1 MMTIEQSWQDL
12 RLAWRGLVRAR
23 GLSAA
28 AVGTLATGMAGAI
41 AMFAVVQG
49 VLLRPLPMPEADRLI
64 VAWNQP
70 RSESGSA
77 QHMPFRATDVERI
90 GEQSGLFACVASVG
104 YNGAGPSVA
113 IENGAASTISTAA
126 VSGDFFRVVGL
137 DPVLGRTFTRADDL
151 NGAEH
156 VLVITYGLW
165 QRRYNGARDVI
176 GRRLTIAE
184 QPFTIVG
191 VMPSD
196 FTYPRGVEA
205 WTTLAALTSMVNPA
219 FRDGAARDVDLI
231 ARLRPGVTSEQASS
245 ELQVMMSRLDTIAP
259 ADAIHGLVPVVHSF
273 KDVVIGDVRPAML
286 VLFAAV
292 GLVLLIASANVA
304 NLLRLRGE
312 ARRPELAVRA
322 ALGAGQGRLARQMFI
337 EALLLAFTA
346 GAMAVIVTRL
356 TLQALIALIPYGLPR
371 IEAIRV
377 DTGVVLFATLVAVLT
392 AAFAGLAPS
401 LSAARV
407 DLASQLRSGSGGRGV
422 LANPFWAGR
431 RLLVVAQ
438 AALAVMV
445 VGAAGL
451 LIHSLLRLQT
461 VDMGLAADRLVLVA
475 MNLPQSKYADRER
488 RLRFLNETVARLQ
501 TTPGIAAATPI
512 HTAPFAGTN
521 GWDLPEFTAEGQ
533 SADQV
538 HLNPPLNLESIYP
551 TYFHTFE
558 IPIVR
563 GRAFT
568 GTDRQGAPDVA
579 IVSEDV
585 ATRLWPGQ
593 DPIGKRLKFGDLQS
607 TDSWLTIVGVAR
619 PTRYREL
626 TQPRPTLYLPAEQFI
641 VASESF
647 MLRTDAAAPLTRI
660 ADLTRDTVR
669 SVDPDVRVMR
679 VTRYADLLDK
689 PLAAPRFNA
698 SLTGVFGITALL
710 LVLIGL
716 YGVIG
721 AYVTQRRAEMAI
733 RMALGATTSDVRRLV
748 VGEGLRLAG
757 VGVAIGLVAALG
769 TSRLLR
775 GLLYGVEPLDP
786 ATLLA
791 TALLLVIAS
800 SLASYLPARRAA
812 RVDPVTL
819 LRSN

>member
-1 MMTIEQSWQDL
+1 M
-12 RLAWRGLVRAR
+12 
-23 GLSAA
+23 
-28 AVGTLATGMAGAI
+28 
-41 AMFAVVQG
+41 
-49 VLLRPLPMPEADRLI
+49 
-64 VAWNQP
+64 
-70 RSESGSA
+70 
-77 QHMPFRATDVERI
+77 
-90 GEQSGLFACVASVG
+90 
-104 YNGAGPSVA
+104 
-113 IENGAASTISTAA
+113 
-126 VSGDFFRVVGL
+126 
-137 DPVLGRTFTRADDL
+137 
-151 NGAEH
+151 
-156 VLVITYGLW
+156 
-165 QRRYNGARDVI
+165 
-176 GRRLTIAE
+176 
-184 QPFTIVG
+184 
-191 VMPSD
+191 
-196 FTYPRGVEA
+196 
-205 WTTLAALTSMVNPA
+205 
-219 FRDGAARDVDLI
+219 
-231 ARLRPGVTSEQASS
+231 
-245 ELQVMMSRLDTIAP
+245 
-259 ADAIHGLVPVVHSF
+259 
-273 KDVVIGDVRPAML
+273 
-286 VLFAAV
+286 
-292 GLVLLIASANVA
+292 
-304 NLLRLRGE
+304 
-312 ARRPELAVRA
+312 RA

-346 GAMAVIVTRL
+346 GAIGVIVTRW
-356 TLQALIALIPYGLPR
+356 TLQTLIALLPYGLPR
-371 IEAIRV
+371 IEVVRV
-377 DTGVVLFATLVAVLT
+377 DTAVVFFAAAVAVLT

-401 LSAARV
+401 LSASRV

-431 RLLVVAQ
+431 RLLVVVQ
-438 AALAVMV
+438 AAVAVIV

-488 RLRFLNETVARLQ
+488 RLRFLKETVARLQ

-538 HLNPPLNLESIYP
+538 RLNPPLNLESIYP
-551 TYFHTFE
+551 TYFRTFE

-563 GRAFT
+563 GRAFVE
-568 GTDRQGAPDVA
+568 TDRQGAPDVA

-593 DPIGKRLKFGDLQS
+593 DPIGRRLKFGDLQS
-607 TDSWLTIVGVAR
+607 TDSWLTVVGVAR

-626 TQPRPTLYLPAEQFI
+626 THPRPTLYLPAEQFI

-669 SVDPDVRVMR
+669 SEDPDVHVMR
-679 VTRYADLLDK
+679 VMRYADLLDR

-698 SLTGVFGITALL
+698 LLTGVFGISALL

-721 AYVTQRRAEMAI
+721 AYVTQRRAEIAI
-733 RMALGATTSDVRRLV
+733 RMALGATTSDVRQLV
-748 VGEGLRLAG
+748 LGEGLKLAG
-757 VGVAIGLVAALG
+757 IGVAIGLVATLG
-769 TSRLLR
+769 TTRLLR

-786 ATLLA
+786 AALLA

>member
-1 MMTIEQSWQDL
+1 
-12 RLAWRGLVRAR
+12 
-23 GLSAA
+23 
-28 AVGTLATGMAGAI
+28 
-41 AMFAVVQG
+41 
-49 VLLRPLPMPEADRLI
+49 
-64 VAWNQP
+64 
-70 RSESGSA
+70 
-77 QHMPFRATDVERI
+77 
-90 GEQSGLFACVASVG
+90 
-104 YNGAGPSVA
+104 
-113 IENGAASTISTAA
+113 
-126 VSGDFFRVVGL
+126 
-137 DPVLGRTFTRADDL
+137 
-151 NGAEH
+151 
-156 VLVITYGLW
+156 LVITYALW

-205 WTTLAALTSMVNPA
+205 WMTLAALTSMVNPA
-219 FRDGAARDVDLI
+219 FRQGAARDVDLI
-231 ARLRPGVTSEQASS
+231 ARLRPGVTIDQASS
-245 ELQVMMSRLDTIAP
+245 ELQVMMSRLDAIAP
-259 ADAIHGLVPVVHSF
+259 ADANRGFVPVVHAF
-273 KDVVIGDVRPAML
+273 KDVVVGDVRAAML

-304 NLLRLRGE
+304 NLLLLRGE

-346 GAMAVIVTRL
+346 GAIGVIVTRW

-371 IEAIRV
+371 IEVVRV
-377 DTGVVLFATLVAVLT
+377 DTAVVFFAVAVAVLT

-407 DLASQLRSGSGGRGV
+407 DLASQLRSGSGSGGRGV

-438 AALAVMV
+438 AALAVIV

-475 MNLPQSKYADRER
+475 MNLPQSKYGDRER

-538 HLNPPLNLESIYP
+538 RLNPPLNLESIYP
-551 TYFHTFE
+551 TYFRTFE

-563 GRAFT
+563 GRAFAD
-568 GTDRQGAPDVA
+568 TDRHGAPDVA

-593 DPIGKRLKFGDLQS
+593 DPLGKRLKFGDLQS

-626 TQPRPTLYLPAEQFI
+626 THPRPTLYLPAEQFI

-647 MLRTDAAAPLTRI
+647 MLRTDATAPLTRI

-669 SVDPDVRVMR
+669 SEDPDVHVMR
-679 VTRYADLLDK
+679 VMRYADLLDR

-698 SLTGVFGITALL
+698 WLTGVFGISALL

-721 AYVTQRRAEMAI
+721 AYVTQRRAEIAI
-733 RMALGATTSDVRRLV
+733 RMALGATTSDVRQLV
-748 VGEGLRLAG
+748 LGEGLKLAG
-757 VGVAIGLVAALG
+757 IGVAIGLVATLG
-769 TSRLLR
+769 TTRLLR

-786 ATLLA
+786 AALLA